1 MTDRL
6 YALTPDALAM
16 VDAIARTGSF
26 AAAAREL
33 GKVPSALTYSVRQ
46 LEDALDVLLFDR
58 SSRQAQFTEAG
69 RELLQ
74 EGRRL
79 LHEMDAVASR
89 VQRIAGGWE
98 AQLDICVED
107 VVSQQTVFDLVEAFS
122 GVCRGGG
129 LAVPEAGASATR
141 LRLRTEVLAGA
152 WEALSSRQVDLAIG
166 VADHLPNPGGIQV
179 RPLGDLHFVYCVAPH
194 HRLAAEQSLLDD
206 ALLVHHRAVA
216 VADTAQHIAPLSF
229 NLLPGQDVL
238 TVPNMRAKLEALLRG
253 LGSGYVPEP
262 LARPH
267 LEGGRLLQKP
277 TRRGGHVAK
286 LHYAWRAEQ
295 GAPGPGRAL
304 QWWLAQLESP
314 VTRLALLER
323 HAGLRP

>member
-79 LHEMDAVASR
+79 LHEMDAVAGR

-107 VVSQQTVFDLVEAFS
+107 VVSQQTVFDLVEAFC

-129 LAVPEAGASATR
+129 PATPEAGASATR

-194 HRLAAEQSLLDD
+194 HPLAAEQSPLDD

-238 TVPNMRAKLEALLRG
+238 TVPSIRAKLEALLRG

-267 LEGGRLLQKP
+267 LEAGRLLQKS
-277 TRRGGHVAK
+277 TRRGNHVAK

-295 GAPGPGRAL
+295 GAAGPGRAL

-323 HAGLRP
+323 HAGMRA